1 MGMRDERVLPQKSPS
16 VYFGRLMP
24 ECIWKPVFMAM
35 GLHRNA

>member
-1 MGMRDERVLPQKSPS
+1 MGMCDERVLLQPSPS

-24 ECIWKPVFMAM
+24 ECIWKLVFMAM